1 MKNNSTN
8 KFWFALYTKP
18 RNEFKAEQQLTAAG
32 INNYLPTVTLLKQ
45 WSDRKKKVTEPLLR
59 GYIFIYANE
68 EERLVSVEQLSI
80 VRCVF
85 DVGRPARI
93 PDWQIDNLK
102 TMLETNEDVIVHKGI
117 VPGAKVIIKDGP
129 FEGIIGT
136 VVQGE
141 SGKSISVAID
151 LLNRSVI
158 ARLPD
163 ESSLEAIRET
173 SN

>member
-1 MKNNSTN
+1 MIKNSVE

-18 RNEFKAEQQLTAAG
+18 RNEFKAEQQLLAAG
-32 INNYLPTVTLLKQ
+32 ITNYLPKVTLLKQ

-68 EERLVSVEQLSI
+68 EERLISLEQQSI

-102 TMLETNEDVIVHKGI
+102 TMLATKVDIIVHKGI

-136 VVQGE
+136 VVEGQM
-141 SGKSISVAID
+141 GKSISVAID

-158 ARLPD
+158 AQLPD
-163 ESSLEAIRET
+163 ESSLEAVRE
-173 SN
+173 S

>member
-1 MKNNSTN
+1 MKKNSIY

-18 RNEFKAEQQLTAAG
+18 RNEFKAEQQLTAEG
-32 INNYLPTVTLLKQ
+32 ITNYLPTVTLLKQ

-68 EERLVSVEQLSI
+68 EERLVSVEQQSI

-136 VVQGE
+136 VVKGE
-141 SGKSISVAID
+141 TGKSISVSID

-158 ARLPD
+158 ARLPK

>member
-1 MKNNSTN
+1 MIKNS
-8 KFWFALYTKP
+8 KDMFWFALYTKP
-18 RNEFKAEQQLTAAG
+18 RNEFKAEQQLAAAG
-32 INNYLPTVTLLKQ
+32 ISNYLPTVTLVKQ

-68 EERLVSVEQLSI
+68 EGRLISLEQQSI

-93 PDWQIDNLK
+93 PDWQIDNLR
-102 TMLETNEDVIVHKGI
+102 TMLETKLDIIVHKGI
-117 VPGAKVIIKDGP
+117 VRGAKVIIKDGP

-136 VVQGE
+136 VVEGE
-141 SGKSISVAID
+141 TGKSISVAID

-163 ESSLEAIRET
+163 ESSLEAIRG
-173 SN
+173 S

>member
-1 MKNNSTN
+1 MRNSQS
-8 KFWFALYTKP
+8 KKYWYALYTKP
-18 RNEFKAEQQLTAAG
+18 RSEFKARQQMELLD
-32 INNYLPTVTLLKQ
+32 IDHYLPTITKTKQ

-59 GYIFIYANE
+59 GYIFIFANE

-117 VPGAKVIIKDGP
+117 VPGAKVIIKNGP

-136 VVQGE
+136 IVKGE
-141 SGKSISVAID
+141 TGKSISVSID

-163 ESSLEAIRET
+163 ESNLEAIHET